1 MTGEEI
7 IKVLDKLIGEVEV
20 VGDSYEDAKR
30 LQNLNAL
37 IEVMDWC
44 LGTLLFVQEAMY
56 RKEYSMFE
64 IGNTADFAL
73 RKMKRILDEH
83 L

>member
-7 IKVLDKLIGEVEV
+7 IRVLDKLIGEVEA

-44 LGTLLFVQEAMY
+44 LDTLLFVQEAMY
-56 RKEYSMFE
+56 RKAMMAQLH
-64 IGNTADFAL
+64 ICL
-73 RKMKRILDEH
+73 H
-83 L
+83 LMERV